1 MAVTS
6 ANSMSPGPVPL
17 IKLSRKDY
25 ESTPLPTTSADRSTL
40 SAGNNSDARETT
52 IETMMETKK
61 SDHSDGDDDVD
72 ITTLQNTAGG
82 LPPADQYNQ
91 AMRNLEALSER
102 GVNYPHPMDKTRT
115 YFLRN
120 RDPGGGGGESTL
132 PMT

>member
-17 IKLSRKDY
+17 IKLSRKDH

-52 IETMMETKK
+52 TETMMETEK

-102 GVNYPHPMDKTRT
+102 GVNYPPPNGQNQEHHGNT
-115 YFLRN
+115 
-120 RDPGGGGGESTL
+120 SV
-132 PMT
+132 